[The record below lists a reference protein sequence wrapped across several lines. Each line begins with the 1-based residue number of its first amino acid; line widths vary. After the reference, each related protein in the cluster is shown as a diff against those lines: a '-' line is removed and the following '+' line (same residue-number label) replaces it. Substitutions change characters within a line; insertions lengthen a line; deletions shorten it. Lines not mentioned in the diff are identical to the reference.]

1 MTQKP
6 YIIAHTESSLGW
18 GGQEIRIFTEM
29 VAMRQRGHH
38 LTLFAPSR
46 SAIYARCQEAGFPV
60 HSFSDHKAHY
70 PLTILSLT
78 AAFRREK
85 VQVVNPHSSRDGWLA
100 GVAARIAGVPLVIRS
115 RHIEVDY
122 PNRWLSRIAYKLL
135 AHQVLTTSHR
145 IADRL
150 IRELG
155 LAPGKVA
162 CVPTGIDLTQFNPQ
176 VPGSLHEELALPP
189 EIPLVGM
196 VSVLRSWKGHK
207 HFLDAAAEIVR
218 QTQHVQFV
226 IAGDGPL
233 RSWLATTIRES
244 GLEARV
250 RMLGHRDDVPN
261 ILASL
266 SVLVLPS
273 TAHEGIPQIILQ
285 AQAMARAVV
294 GTTVGGIPEVVTDGV
309 TGLLVPPGDARSL
322 VKAISDLLNN
332 ADWRSNLGQQARK
345 RAEQEYGLEN
355 MCRQLE
361 DLYGAHLRHRHFL

>member
-1 MTQKP
+1 MTQKS

-18 GGQEIRIFTEM
+18 GGQEIRVFTEM
-29 VAMRQRGHH
+29 LAMRKRGHR
-38 LTLFAPSR
+38 LLLFAPSR
-46 SAIYARCQEAGFPV
+46 STIYARCQEAGFLV
-60 HSFSDHKAHY
+60 YSFSDHKAHY
-70 PLTILSLT
+70 PLTILRLA

-100 GVAARIAGVPLVIRS
+100 GVAARLAGVPLVIRS

-135 AHQVLTTSHR
+135 AHQVLTTSQR
-145 IADRL
+145 ISDRL
-150 IRELG
+150 IQELG
-155 LAPGKVA
+155 LSPGKVA
-162 CVPTGIDLTQFNPQ
+162 CVPTGIDLAQFDPQ
-176 VPGSLHEELALPP
+176 VPGKLHEELALPP

-207 HFLDAAAEIVR
+207 HFLDAAAEIIR

-233 RSWLATTIRES
+233 RSWLAETIREM

-273 TAHEGIPQIILQ
+273 TAHEGIPQIVLQ
-285 AQAMARAVV
+285 AQAMSRAVV

-309 TGLLVPPGDARSL
+309 TGLLVPPGDVRLL
-322 VKAISDLLNN
+322 VEAIGSLLNN
-332 ADWRSNLGQQARK
+332 ASQRACLGQQARK

-355 MCRQLE
+355 MCQQLE
-361 DLYGAHLRHRHFL
+361 DLYAHHLARRYPH